1 MISKTPKGGTRPGAG
16 RPKVE
21 GRFMQLRLSEQEIER
36 ARVLGDGNVS
46 LGVRRALADSSAA
59 SPSTTIED

>member
-1 MISKTPKGGTRPGAG
+1 
-16 RPKVE
+16 
-21 GRFMQLRLSEQEIER
+21 MQLRLSEPEIER

-59 SPSTTIED
+59 NP